1 VAAEAAAGKV
11 APLDDPGRSIR
22 VDLSRR
28 FCGIC
33 AVEHVRPARRG
44 AESAPVNLPSHRFVV
59 VLLGLALAASTARA
73 AELSVDVLDMA
84 GRPARNVVVI
94 ATPKTPLPAAARSA
108 AMVEMDQIDRQFSP
122 YVLAVHTGTRVLFV
136 NNDSIAHQVYSFSPV
151 KRFELALYHGTPREP
166 VVFDRP
172 GVVTIGC
179 NIHDNM
185 LGYLYVTDAPWFG
198 TTDGKGH
205 WRAAEV
211 PAGEYEVQVW
221 SPLLP
226 PQDATLTQQIVIGA
240 APTRAS
246 FKLTHALRPEPAPIK
261 DKRVRD
267 Y

>member
-1 VAAEAAAGKV
+1 MNG
-11 APLDDPGRSIR
+11 L
-22 VDLSRR
+22 
-28 FCGIC
+28 
-33 AVEHVRPARRG
+33 
-44 AESAPVNLPSHRFVV
+44 SHRFVV
-59 VLLGLALAASTARA
+59 VLLGLSLGASSARA

-84 GRPARNVVVI
+84 GRPARNIVVI
-94 ATPKTPLPAAARSA
+94 ATPKIPMPATARPATP
-108 AMVEMDQIDRQFSP
+108 VEMDQVDRQFSP
-122 YVLAVHTGTRVLFV
+122 YVLAIQTGTPVLFV
-136 NNDSIAHQVYSFSPV
+136 NNDSIAHQVYSFSPA

-172 GVVTIGC
+172 GIVTIGC

-205 WRAAEV
+205 WSASGV
-211 PAGEYEVQVW
+211 PAGEYEVQAW
-221 SPLLP
+221 TPLLP
-226 PQDATLTQQIVIGA
+226 SQDATLTQQIVIGDTPA
-240 APTRAS
+240 RAS